1 MPTQQALLN
10 SLSISNSDLWGNS
23 NFSHNL
29 TNSSSNNS
37 SSNNNSNSNN
47 NNSNNSNKKKK
58 KKNKN
63 TNNGKQ
69 KNGNTSAPAFAE
81 SLEDHFNAFRAKNA
95 TAEEKKL
102 KQKDEGNTEQKD
114 NKVFAEGQDAWLAM
128 LPDNM
133 KLADFLASVGTDC
146 KCLER
151 FVYVPP
157 FHFDITTQH
166 NHRNKEV
173 VYFSGDVHPEM
184 MESLNIR
191 KVGFCR
197 EIRSSNVLLLSVKGK
212 GHLNLT
218 EALEIAQ
225 NSDLKDCMH
234 LVQVIAVAPKGPKK
248 TKTSAHA
255 YIKFISNEAAQQC
268 VNIVDAFE
276 FNGHY
281 VHSPQLD
288 AQDFFMDESDCHIRP
303 FVWVNPSCRPS
314 ADLASSSASATSD
327 VPAGGSTEEAETPP
341 PELLESITPPASPLQ
356 LSDSFEDTF
365 PVFMS
370 QWETVEGE
378 VF

>member
-1 MPTQQALLN
+1 MGRATQNYMRFQRGQKQTKSTA
-10 SLSISNSDLWGNS
+10 GE
-23 NFSHNL
+23 
-29 TNSSSNNS
+29 
-37 SSNNNSNSNN
+37 
-47 NNSNNSNKKKK
+47 K
-58 KKNKN
+58 
-63 TNNGKQ
+63 KQ
-69 KNGNTSAPAFAE
+69 KPEAA
-81 SLEDHFNAFRAKNA
+81 
-95 TAEEKKL
+95 
-102 KQKDEGNTEQKD
+102 D
-114 NKVFAEGQDAWLAM
+114 NKVFAEGQDAWVAM
-128 LPDNM
+128 LPDSM
-133 KLADFLASVGTDC
+133 KLADFLATVGTDC

-157 FHFDITTQH
+157 SRFDITTQH

-184 MESLNIR
+184 MEKFNIR
-191 KVGFCR
+191 KRTDFCR

-288 AQDFFMDESDCHIRP
+288 AQDFLMDESDYGIKS
-303 FVWVNPSCRPS
+303 FIWVNPMLDTTTSLVESSLAGLPMAPS
-314 ADLASSSASATSD
+314 TSSASSD
-327 VPAGGSTEEAETPP
+327 SLSESRLYESSVCSHQVAESV
-341 PELLESITPPASPLQ
+341 EDVLSQS
-356 LSDSFEDTF
+356 LSDDESEDNHTLYSDEMIQYYF
-365 PVFMS
+365 
-370 QWETVEGE
+370 
-378 VF
+378 